1 MANVIQSELRE
12 DGSVQTTPDFW
23 NVTRDV
29 HPGMRA
35 VSTDVMLVQALLVGY
50 FMSPAGP
57 RPDLKNRAATIIS
70 SSGKRF
76 DDGIYGPNTRL
87 VMALF
92 EEDMRA
98 PFRDGIVRTLYL
110 HHLAHG
116 PEAKLMRLNNS
127 WNMMM
132 LGELGG
138 TKKETGRG
146 ALQPVLFRELYPGG

>member
-1 MANVIQSELRE
+1 M
-12 DGSVQTTPDFW
+12 PDFW
-23 NVTRDV
+23 NVSRDV

-35 VSTDVMLVQALLVGY
+35 VSPDVMLVQALLMGH

-57 RPDLKNRAATIIS
+57 RPDLKNRAATITS

-98 PFRDGIVRTLYL
+98 PVKDGIVRAASVHNVLK
-110 HHLAHG
+110 G
-116 PEAKLMRLNNS
+116 PETKLKKLNTS
-127 WNMMM
+127 WNLMM

-146 ALQPVLFRELYPGG
+146 ALQPVLFRELYPSG

>member
-1 MANVIQSELRE
+1 MAFVSNYGLVTMDSE
-12 DGSVQTTPDFW
+12 QMAPDIW
-23 NVTRDV
+23 NVSRDV
-29 HPGMRA
+29 YPGMRA
-35 VSTDVMLVQALLVGY
+35 ASTDVMLVQALLVGY

-57 RPDLKNRAATIIS
+57 HPNLKNRGATIIS
-70 SSGKRF
+70 TSGKRF

-98 PFRDGIVRTLYL
+98 PVKDGIVRAVSL
-110 HHLAHG
+110 HNFLNG
-116 PEAKLMRLNNS
+116 PETKLKRLNSS